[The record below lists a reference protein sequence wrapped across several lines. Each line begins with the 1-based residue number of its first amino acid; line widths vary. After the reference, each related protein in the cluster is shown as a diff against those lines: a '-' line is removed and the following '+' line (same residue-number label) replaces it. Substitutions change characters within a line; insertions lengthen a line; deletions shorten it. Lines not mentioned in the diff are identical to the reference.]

1 VKRLLLS
8 VGLSLAFVGAISSAA
23 AAQDGPAGAL
33 QGSFLASPEGDLGG
47 ALGVDLWV
55 PIESLRLGGFFG
67 VGAVPTEEDARN
79 RVFMPVG
86 ASVALEL
93 LGDDVGVSLR
103 ARGGIWGGATQE
115 EKLTAGGFV
124 GGGAWFLYH
133 LGAGV
138 TLSVGLEV
146 WGLFG
151 AGETALF
158 APGAGLTWNPAFE
171 SAADPE

>member
-1 VKRLLLS
+1 MTRLLLA
-8 VGLSLAFVGAISSAA
+8 VGLTLAVASSA

-33 QGSFLASPEGDLGG
+33 QGSFLASTEGDFGG
-47 ALGVDLWV
+47 ALGADLWY
-55 PIESLRLGGFFG
+55 PIDVFRIGGFFA
-67 VGAVPTEEDARN
+67 VGAVPTGEDARN

-86 ASVALEL
+86 ASLGLEL
-93 LGDDVGVSLR
+93 LGEVVGVSLR
-103 ARGGIWGGATQE
+103 ARGGLWGGATQD

-158 APGAGLTWNPAFE
+158 TPGAGLTWNPAFE
-171 SAADPE
+171 AE